1 MAKKIKDIEK
11 GAGNTARIFSIDD
24 YYNSEEGD
32 QGTNSNMFLTPSEL
46 KTNSHPDMLSSE

>member
-32 QGTNSNMFLTPSEL
+32 QGTNSNLFLTPSEL